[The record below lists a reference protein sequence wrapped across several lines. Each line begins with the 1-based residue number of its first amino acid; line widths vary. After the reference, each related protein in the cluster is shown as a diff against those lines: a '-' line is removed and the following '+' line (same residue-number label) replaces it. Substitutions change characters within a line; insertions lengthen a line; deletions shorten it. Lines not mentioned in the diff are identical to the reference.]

1 MPAISLSYIVLISS
15 LVIALVYMLYLKFL
29 EISTSKKESQYYEKR
44 QEVKEETLKIK
55 EDKREK
61 MKQKINSK
69 GQDVKQNYEEY
80 YK

>member
-29 EISTSKKESQYYEKR
+29 EISTSKKESHKNEKR

-55 EDKREK
+55 ENKREK